1 MAFEKIDI
9 EFCLSDDSVN
19 VYGYRMLTSGFDLE
33 RYRPPIGYLMHDRD
47 KGVALK
53 WEDFRIGD
61 GKLYAKPVVNTTNFP
76 DLVGLI
82 RDGFYAAASVGKIV
96 AIEISDDDKYRL
108 EGQTGPTVL
117 KWFPRECSIV
127 DIPGNYS
134 ALAQLYDES
143 DNVLRDLSEARDLPT
158 NNNKKMDK
166 EEWTPADLA
175 LLDLADGA
183 SGADIREAL
192 HNLADRAKR
201 CDTAE
206 TALAD
211 LRKKIAT
218 DKVTALLSQGL
229 ADRKLTQAMRD
240 KLSADYA
247 ERPAELQ
254 ALIDTLPSQT
264 LITPQIGD
272 VPSKYAGKT
281 WHDLYLSDELA
292 EVKKSYPDLYDKLK
306 NER

>member
-1 MAFEKIDI
+1 MAYEKIDI
-9 EFCLSDDSVN
+9 EFCLSDDTVN

-33 RYRPPIGYLMHDRD
+33 RFRPPIGYLMHDRD
-47 KGVALK
+47 KGVALR
-53 WEDFRIGD
+53 WEDFRVSD
-61 GKLYAKPVVNTTNFP
+61 GKLYAKPVVNTTTFP

-96 AIEISDDDKYRL
+96 AIEMSDDDKYRL
-108 EGQTGPTVL
+108 EGQSGPTVL

-143 DNVLRDLSEARDLPT
+143 DNVLRDLSDARDLKP
-158 NNNKKMDK
+158 NNKKMEK

-183 SGADIREAL
+183 TGANIRVAL
-192 HNLADRAKR
+192 KNLADRARR

-211 LRKKIAT
+211 LRKEVSK
-218 DKVTALLSQGL
+218 DKVAAMLAKGL
-229 ADRKLTQAMRD
+229 ADRKLTQAMSD
-240 KLSADYA
+240 KLGTDYA
-247 ERPAELQ
+247 ERPTELQ
-254 ALIDTLPSQT
+254 ALIDTLPAQT
-264 LITPQIGD
+264 LITSQLND

-281 WHDLYLSDELA
+281 WHDLYLSGELA
-292 EVKKSYPDLYDKLK
+292 DVKKSYPDLYDKLK
-306 NER
+306 ADR